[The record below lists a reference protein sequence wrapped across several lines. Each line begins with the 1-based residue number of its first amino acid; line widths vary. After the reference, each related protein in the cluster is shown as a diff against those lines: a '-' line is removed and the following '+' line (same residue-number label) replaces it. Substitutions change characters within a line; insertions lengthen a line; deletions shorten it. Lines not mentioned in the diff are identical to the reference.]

1 MSEPTLKKPG
11 RFFSTAD
18 AFVHFFP
25 SKSERWVKETFK
37 SGELGPVIRD
47 SAGWFISEEAIL
59 RYQLLHLVGLDK
71 AVLLRS
77 SQVKFPA

>member
-18 AFVHFFP
+18 VFVHFFP
-25 SKSERWVKETFK
+25 SKSERWVRETFK
-37 SGELGPVIRD
+37 SGELGPVLRD
-47 SAGWFISEEAIL
+47 SAGWFISEAAIL
-59 RYQLLHLVGLDK
+59 FYQQQHLVNLDK

-77 SQVKFPA
+77 SQENFGR